1 MGIKV
6 NLKKKKI
13 LENLGIKQAAYTFL
27 IYSVVN
33 ETNTPIE
40 KVVVFLKKFE
50 FLQILGIVQGNLLFK
65 QVDDLEKNNSYYIR
79 TNYNQYF
86 FIQLF
91 FVKW

>member
-6 NLKKKKI
+6 NLKKKI
-13 LENLGIKQAAYTFL
+13 LENLGIKQVAYTFL

-33 ETNTPIE
+33 ETNIPIE

-50 FLQILGIVQGNLLFK
+50 FLQILGIVKDNLLFK
-65 QVDDLEKNNSYYIR
+65 QVDDLEKKNSYYIR